1 MVLRIEELMLK
12 RGLFFV
18 LGCFVAISG
27 NSQHSL
33 VGKES
38 VFNSYA
44 DEQNPLL
51 SPDGNTLYFIRAHH
65 SLNVGKKMDLGDI
78 WYSSYDSVSGWTK
91 PVNMGYL
98 LNNQYHNGVIGFG
111 LKNEMYL
118 YNIYESDGSS
128 PKSRG
133 VSVVDPIAPP
143 KYWTTPITTIVR
155 YFYNLS
161 YNHSISISEDGK
173 IMLLSLESF
182 KTRGAEDIYV
192 SFWVPEMNSW
202 SEPKNLG
209 DQINTM
215 YQEVTPYLASDNKTL
230 YFSSN
235 GHKGKGSKDVFSSKR
250 LDNSWT
256 NWSKPVN
263 MAEVNTEGE
272 EVYFQYLPEKSL
284 AIYTSTKNS
293 DGYGDIHFKD
303 YPIEEMAETI
313 GYEIEV
319 PKDTT
324 VHITDVE
331 AEADYFLELVGTIN
345 DSKVNS
351 SIKANIKITSNGYTK
366 TQSLATAFSF
376 NLPAANEYTL
386 VVEAE
391 GYISHSEKLDIR
403 TNELKKLEHNIVL
416 QPIELGTTVKLDLVL
431 FQRGT
436 TNLLE
441 ESYDELDLI
450 IQMLSDNPT
459 MEIELGGHTD
469 NIGNARLNKKLSQ
482 ERVDA
487 VIKYLVDKGVKSN
500 RLSGVGYG
508 GAKPIASNSAEE
520 TRRLNRRVEFTV
532 IKQ

>member
-1 MVLRIEELMLK
+1 MLK
-12 RGLFFV
+12 QVLFFAITY
-18 LGCFVAISG
+18 FVAFAG

-44 DEQNPLL
+44 DEQNPVL
-51 SPDGNTLYFIRAHH
+51 SPDGKTLYFIRAHH
-65 SLNVGKKMDLGDI
+65 SLNVGKKMDMGDI
-78 WYSSYDSVSGWTK
+78 WFSSYDSVSGWSK
-91 PVNMGYL
+91 PSNLGYV

-111 LKNEMYL
+111 VKGEMYL
-118 YNIYESDGSS
+118 YNIYEKDGSS

-133 VSVVDPIAPP
+133 VSVADPIVPP
-143 KYWTTPITTIVR
+143 KYWSTPATTIVR

-161 YNHSISISEDGK
+161 DNHSISISEDGK

-192 SFWVPEMNSW
+192 SFWVPQLNSW

-235 GHKGKGSKDVFSSKR
+235 GHKGAGSKDVFSSKR
-250 LDNSWT
+250 LDDSWT

-263 MAEVNTEGE
+263 MGAGINTEGE

-303 YPIEEMAETI
+303 YPIKDMAKAI

-324 VHITDVE
+324 VHLADVKPE
-331 AEADYFLELVGTIN
+331 EEYFLELVGTIKDAKTN
-345 DSKVNS
+345 ASV
-351 SIKANIKITSNGYTK
+351 IANIKINSNGFK
-366 TQSLATAFSF
+366 RAQSLATAFSF
-376 NLPAANEYTL
+376 NLPTANEYTL

-391 GYISHSEKLDIR
+391 GYISHSEKLNIS
-403 TNELKKLEHNIVL
+403 TNELKKLDHNIIL
-416 QPIELGTTVKLDLVL
+416 KPIELGTTVKLELVL

-436 TNLLE
+436 TELLK

-450 IQMLSDNPT
+450 IQMMKDNPS

-487 VIKYLVDKGVKSN
+487 VVKYLEEKGIKSS

-508 GAKPIASNSAEE
+508 GDKPIASNQSEE

-532 IKQ
+532 VKQ